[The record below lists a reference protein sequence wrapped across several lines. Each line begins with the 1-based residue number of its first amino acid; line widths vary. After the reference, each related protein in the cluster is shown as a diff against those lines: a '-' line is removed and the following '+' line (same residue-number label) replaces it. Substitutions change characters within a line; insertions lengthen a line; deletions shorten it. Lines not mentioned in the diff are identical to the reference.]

1 MADGFSVRVDSRGT
15 LQKLRL
21 AKDFFGRPD
30 RAYKAGRDK
39 LKERVDYA
47 FKTKQDPNKSI
58 WADWADTTK
67 AMRSKE
73 GGVAYK
79 AGPVSL
85 LEHTGAMRDSFFAET
100 RGGVIRAGFRV
111 PYAVFHEE
119 GTEDMPA
126 RRILTDGNGSLARSH
141 RIAVGIAVRQAIQQ
155 TMDEIFR

>member
-1 MADGFSVRVDSRGT
+1 MADGFSVKVDSRGT

-39 LKERVDYA
+39 LAERVDRA
-47 FKTKQDPNKSI
+47 FKTKQSPSKAV
-58 WADWADTTK
+58 WADWADSTK
-67 AMRSKE
+67 AQRQKE

-79 AGPVSL
+79 SGPVSL
-85 LEHTGAMRDSFFAET
+85 LEHTGAMKASFFAET

-119 GTEDMPA
+119 GTDDMPA
-126 RRILTDGNGSLARSH
+126 RQILTDGRGGLAQSH
-141 RIAVGIAVRQAIQQ
+141 RIAVGIAVRQAVQQ
-155 TMDEIFR
+155 TMDQIFR